1 MVDEATASDDTI
13 WPEGFDPEA
22 VGVIFGYVVLVG
34 RVQAARR
41 RESVRNDANQ

>member
-1 MVDEATASDDTI
+1 MVGEATASDDTI
-13 WPEGFDPEA
+13 WPDGFDPEV

-41 RESVRNDANQ
+41 RETTRTSAKQ